1 MLTRLATVAVLVAAA
16 ACSARPS
23 PMSATTSAEIHAN
36 DNRAPGGR
44 MQDGV
49 LHLQLAIVEAA
60 WHPELAGPERRVLA
74 FAEEGH
80 APSNPGPLIRVRE
93 GTTVA
98 VTVTNRATTTL
109 TIGGLYDRTQPSAT
123 VAVAASATATIK
135 FRAPAPGTYFYWA
148 TAGEPFET
156 RTGPDSQLNG
166 ALVVDPAE

>member
-23 PMSATTSAEIHAN
+23 PMSATTSAEIQAN

-49 LHLQLAIVEAA
+49 LHLQMGILEAV

-98 VTVTNRATTTL
+98 VMVTNRAATAV
-109 TIGGLYDRTQPSAT
+109 TIGGLCDRRQSCGT
-123 VAVAASATATIK
+123 VAVAAGATATVR
-135 FRAPAPGTYFYWA
+135 FLAPAPGTYFYWA
-148 TAGEPFET
+148 TAGKPF
-156 RTGPDSQLNG
+156 
-166 ALVVDPAE
+166 